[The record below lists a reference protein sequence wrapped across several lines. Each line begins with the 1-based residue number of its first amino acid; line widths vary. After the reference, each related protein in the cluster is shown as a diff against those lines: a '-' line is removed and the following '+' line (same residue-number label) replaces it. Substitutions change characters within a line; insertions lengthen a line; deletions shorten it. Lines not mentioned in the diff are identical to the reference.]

1 MKNAAT
7 VFMALIFVIGLVI
20 TIFSFKIAGTLVD
33 CSTSSQNALRG
44 LIVMGTALICIPITI
59 LAFHCQLKLPS
70 GKESMM
76 SNVFIVLL
84 LLINIA
90 VIGLASV
97 IHKDCEASRSN
108 TSILI
113 PLSVFAAFACA
124 SYLGYEGYSTF
135 AKGKAKGQNQV
146 KNPINIELAVVNKSP
161 PDSPSPSP
169 SPSDSSFSDTPLPK
183 PKGGK
188 ALGG

>member
-7 VFMALIFVIGLVI
+7 VFMALIFIIGLVI
-20 TIFSFKIAGTLVD
+20 TIFSFRIAGTLVD
-33 CSTSSQNALRG
+33 CSINSQNALRG

-90 VIGLASV
+90 IIGLASV
-97 IHKDCEASRSN
+97 IHKDCEASRSH

-113 PLSVFAAFACA
+113 FLSVFATFACA

-135 AKGKAKGQNQV
+135 AKGKAKDHLKKPV
-146 KNPINIELAVVNKSP
+146 EIELAATRAGVSP
-161 PDSPSPSP
+161 SSPSPSA
-169 SPSDSSFSDTPLPK
+169 SSDSSDFSNSTPIHRGASMP
-183 PKGGK
+183 GG
-188 ALGG
+188 

>member
-59 LAFHCQLKLPS
+59 LAFNCQLKS
-70 GKESMM
+70 TEKESMM
-76 SNVFIVLL
+76 GNVFVVLL

-90 VIGLASV
+90 ITGLASV
-97 IHKDCEASRSN
+97 IHNECEDSRTY

-113 PLSVFAAFACA
+113 TLSVFGIISCF
-124 SYLGYEGYSTF
+124 SYLGYEGYKKF
-135 AKGKAKGQNQV
+135 GKGKEQV
-146 KNPINIELAVVNKSP
+146 KKPTSVEMGSFS
-161 PDSPSPSP
+161 SPSPS
-169 SPSDSSFSDTPLPK
+169 SSGFSNFSGTPGSLP
-183 PKGGK
+183 GG
-188 ALGG
+188 

>member
-33 CSTSSQNALRG
+33 CSISSQNALRG

-90 VIGLASV
+90 IIGLASV
-97 IHKDCEASRSN
+97 IHKDCEASRSH

-135 AKGKAKGQNQV
+135 AKGKAKGKEQV
-146 KNPINIELAVVNKSP
+146 KKPIEVEMT
-161 PDSPSPSP
+161 SPSPSP
-169 SPSDSSFSDTPLPK
+169 SPSLSDSSSGFSNFSDTPLPK
-183 PKGGK
+183 GK